1 MKIVDVNP
9 LFYPFEG
16 GIEHR
21 MHDASKRLA
30 EKGHDV
36 TILTSR
42 LPGTEEEE
50 LTESGYRI
58 VRLKSKFINVYNPPF
73 VSSEGVLDALTSMDP
88 DIVNYNYRWAPSYNK
103 ALKKYDGKKTFT
115 YHNIWGEGAGLQRVG
130 SQINDNM
137 FRSCLDTF
145 DHIVAVSDFVKN
157 DLIKHGYAPE
167 KITTILGGLSEY
179 PDRLGDGDGDFIL
192 SLGRL
197 VKIKGLRYLIEAMVD
212 IDSKLIICGKGPE
225 AKHLA
230 KMVAKKG
237 LGDKVEIRGW
247 VSNEEK
253 AQLMR
258 SCRMFVMPSLFE
270 AFGIAAIELMSK
282 GRPIVCTNV
291 GGLPDTVGEGGIV
304 IQPKDSH
311 AIAEAVNRLL
321 ADRELCDNLGRKAAE
336 QAELYRWEK
345 IIAQIEALY
354 SKVVSG

>member
-1 MKIVDVNP
+1 MKIVDINP

-21 MHDASKRLA
+21 MHDASKRLV

-58 VRLKSKFINVYNPPF
+58 IRLKSKFINVYNPPF
-73 VSSEGVLDALTSMDP
+73 ISSEGVFEALSSMDP

-130 SQINDNM
+130 SQINDYL

-145 DHIVAVSDFVKN
+145 DHIVAVSDFVRN
-157 DLIKHGYAPE
+157 DLIGRGYAPDMV
-167 KITTILGGLSEY
+167 TTIPGGLSNY
-179 PDRLGDGDGDFIL
+179 PDQLGKGEGDFIL

-197 VKIKGLRYLIEAMVD
+197 VKIKGLNYLVDAMED
-212 IDSKLIICGKGPE
+212 IDYKLIICGKGPE

-230 KMVAKKG
+230 KMVARKG
-237 LGDKVEIRGW
+237 LEDKIEIKGW

-253 AQLMR
+253 AVLMS

-270 AFGIAAIELMSK
+270 ALGIAAIELMSE

-291 GGLPDTVGEGGIV
+291 GGLPETVGEGGIV
-304 IQPKDSH
+304 VPPKDSR

-321 ADRELCDNLGRKAAE
+321 ADRELCDRLGKKAAE

-345 IIAQIEALY
+345 IITQIETLY
-354 SKVVSG
+354 SKVVSE